1 MKKIGLSIVGSMVI
15 LIGAVWLVD
24 SAQTVEA
31 YYETYQK
38 LRETE
43 HMSRGWVSRIIPASS
58 YAIHTVHRL
67 NGELVSVQF
76 KYEPGDVQGDKP
88 SCTVLE
94 SDDSRFAQYR
104 CQPSGH
110 SVVVRLQPN
119 GEGEIVSNN

>member
-1 MKKIGLSIVGSMVI
+1 MVI

-67 NGELVSVQF
+67 NGELVSGRF
-76 KYEPGDVQGDKP
+76 NYEPGDIQGDKP
-88 SCTVLE
+88 SCTVFE
-94 SDDSRFAQYR
+94 SDDSQFAQYR
-104 CQPSGH
+104 CQRSGH

-119 GEGEIVSNN
+119 GEGQIVSNN